1 MEKPWKVIVAFVGV
15 FIAGS
20 IFGGLLAVRFSNRER
35 ALTAQLVQ
43 MPPQAIAPVTSPTAN
58 ATAADTPPTPPT
70 ITATAK
76 PAGQPTPAAAQVQP
90 PQWPMPPGMASQ
102 TPQIMRRYVERLDLT
117 AEQKERVN
125 PLIQRAASDLR
136 RQQQNNFRETGV
148 IIQHLQEDISK
159 ELTPVQRK
167 RLEEMAERQR
177 EMLEKRI
184 QEDQKKQQAER
195 ERARAQPGQKPAA
208 RPAGA
213 VPKDGKTP
221 AKKPVDDG
229 Q

>member
-20 IFGGLLAVRFSNRER
+20 VFGGLLALRFSQRER
-35 ALTAQLVQ
+35 ALTAHLVQ
-43 MPPQAIAPVTSPTAN
+43 TPPPAVAPVTTAAGN
-58 ATAADTPPTPPT
+58 ATTAVTQPTPPT
-70 ITATAK
+70 ITATSK

-90 PQWPMPPGMASQ
+90 PQLPMPPGMASQ

-125 PLIQRAASDLR
+125 PLIQRAAADLR

-167 RLEEMAERQR
+167 
-177 EMLEKRI
+177 
-184 QEDQKKQQAER
+184 
-195 ERARAQPGQKPAA
+195 
-208 RPAGA
+208 
-213 VPKDGKTP
+213 
-221 AKKPVDDG
+221 
-229 Q
+229 